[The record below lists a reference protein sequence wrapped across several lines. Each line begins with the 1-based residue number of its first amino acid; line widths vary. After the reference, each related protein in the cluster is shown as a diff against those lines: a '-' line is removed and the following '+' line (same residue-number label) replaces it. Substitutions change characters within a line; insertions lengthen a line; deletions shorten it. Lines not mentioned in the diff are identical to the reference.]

1 MIHGLRLVHCVNM
14 QRLREKIK
22 MMSVNQMAVYDMIM
36 EVFNIIHN
44 SSSEQIQNT
53 YIHQERR
60 SLRKNAN
67 NFVRVPEKP
76 MKRCTSFTYCGAKV
90 FNNLCT
96 QCSCMYLMT
105 SEKPKT
111 GLDMEGNSILLD
123 KNPMIY
129 LFRLFIHLFTL

>member
-1 MIHGLRLVHCVNM
+1 
-14 QRLREKIK
+14 

-53 YIHQERR
+53 YIHKERR

-76 MKRCTSFTYCGAKV
+76 MKRCTSFTYCGSKV
-90 FNNLCT
+90 CN
-96 QCSCMYLMT
+96 SMYLMT

-123 KNPMIY
+123 KNQMIY
-129 LFRLFIHLFTL
+129 LFKLFIYLFIYIIDIAI